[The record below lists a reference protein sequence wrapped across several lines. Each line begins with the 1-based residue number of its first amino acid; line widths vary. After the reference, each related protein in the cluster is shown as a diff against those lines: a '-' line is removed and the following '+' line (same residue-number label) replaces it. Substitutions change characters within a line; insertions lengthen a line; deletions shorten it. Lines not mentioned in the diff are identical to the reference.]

1 MKRTWHCFF
10 LKFKFN
16 RLFDNHFS
24 IIIKS
29 AETTETSSVIDLLTN
44 EIFASF
50 ANNDMVDLIPRKQM
64 SFMKIMNSNGPNTEP
79 LGTQA
84 FDQKYNSD
92 I

>member
-1 MKRTWHCFF
+1 MLNENNMTLVFF
-10 LKFKFN
+10 TFKIN
-16 RLFDNHFS
+16 RLCDNHFS

-79 LGTQA
+79 
-84 FDQKYNSD
+84 
-92 I
+92 